1 MGRQEFIVSL
11 MKSFSLITIQQIVT
25 KISLGTVILPATAQI
40 IGLIQNCINNRVKL
54 WHKTFLV
61 FTSAVGLSLGLPF
74 LVQYLMASVLLE
86 KKMGVAASHQ
96 CPMPFAR
103 RSVTFVIEFLPLCC

>member
-11 MKSFSLITIQQIVT
+11 MRSLRLITIQQTVIKT
-25 KISLGTVILPATAQI
+25 SLVTVILPATAQI
-40 IGLIQNCINNRVKL
+40 ISLSQNCIKIELKL

-61 FTSAVGLSLGLPF
+61 FTSAVGLSLRLPY
-74 LVQYLMASVLLE
+74 LVQDLMASVFPE

-96 CPMPFAR
+96 CL
-103 RSVTFVIEFLPLCC
+103 LPSSCPLPGEV